1 MYRRRRKTMNVLL
14 IVAGAIGIL
23 AAGVHGVAGEILV
36 VRKLSLERLASS
48 PFGGARMTRAMIH
61 VTWHITT
68 VAFLVVGCAL
78 VVAGAGL
85 DGDARRSVAVVAA
98 AAFSGFALVALAVG
112 VANTG
117 SPRSLLRHPGPLAL
131 AATAVLAW
139 LGAL

>member
-1 MYRRRRKTMNVLL
+1 MYVSERRRKTMNVLL

-36 VRKLSLERLASS
+36 VRKLSPERLATS

-78 VVAGAGL
+78 VVAGAGR
-85 DGDARRSVAVVAA
+85 DPAA
-98 AAFSGFALVALAVG
+98 PPPAAPPPP
-112 VANTG
+112 
-117 SPRSLLRHPGPLAL
+117 PRAC
-131 AATAVLAW
+131 
-139 LGAL
+139 GAPPRAPP

>member
-1 MYRRRRKTMNVLL
+1 MYRRRHSMNVVL
-14 IVAGAIGIL
+14 IVAGVIGIL

-36 VRKLSLERLASS
+36 VRKLSPERLASS

-61 VTWHITT
+61 VTLHITT
-68 VAFLVVGCAL
+68 VAYLVVGCAV

-112 VANTG
+112 
-117 SPRSLLRHPGPLAL
+117 
-131 AATAVLAW
+131 
-139 LGAL
+139 

>member
-36 VRKLSLERLASS
+36 VRKLSPERLASS
-48 PFGGARMTRAMIH
+48 PFGGALMTRAMIH

-78 VVAGAGL
+78 VVAGAGPH
-85 DGDARRSVAVVAA
+85 RAA
-98 AAFSGFALVALAVG
+98 
-112 VANTG
+112 
-117 SPRSLLRHPGPLAL
+117 PRPLARAPAPAVRGLPL
-131 AATAVLAW
+131 AA
-139 LGAL
+139 